1 MKKLSQ
7 LIPCAVTTIL
17 LALSP
22 CVSAFSSDSVVA
34 LEGRPIPE
42 EMARGYGWPEGVLA
56 LLNTPFR
63 TAGWNP
69 WFSELRNDVNIY
81 AMKPRD
87 PAELEQVIKG
97 FAAIR
102 SEGLQIRLERGPE
115 PVAIGYTTKLP
126 KGNGIAA
133 MFSIGCQETT
143 NQWYRNLPEVEPGV
157 REFGSQRYVECPK
170 ASPPIL
176 TLYVGNDAVDLTK
189 LDIPASI
196 AVTFSQSE
204 AYLKEHKDDPDVIA
218 IDVFVEAHKRKRAAI
233 EAAGEKAE

>member
-1 MKKLSQ
+1 MNQ
-7 LIPCAVTTIL
+7 LIPYAVATIL

-34 LEGRPIPE
+34 VEGRPIPE

-56 LLNTPFR
+56 LLNSPFR
-63 TAGWNP
+63 TGGWNP

-87 PAELEQVIKG
+87 SAELAQLIKG

-102 SEGLQIRLERGPE
+102 SEGLQIRLEQGPE
-115 PVAIGYTTKLP
+115 PVAIGFTTKLP

-133 MFSIGCQETT
+133 KFSIGCQKAT

-157 REFGSQRYVECPK
+157 REFGGQRFVGCPK

-189 LDIPASI
+189 LEIPESISVSLVHTEAS
-196 AVTFSQSE
+196 
-204 AYLKEHKDDPDVIA
+204 LKEHKGDPDVNA
-218 IDVFVEAHKRKRAAI
+218 INVFVEAHKRKRAVV
-233 EAAGEKAE
+233 ETAGEKAE